1 MPPPVGGA
9 RPRSLMERILSWQAV
24 AVLGVLLV
32 LGVVVDRIVEPHLP
46 RSTLL
51 SVRVVLAASFAVA
64 VVVGV
69 LVATALSRGPRRQLR
84 RIVQSLDLAGEGD
97 LWAAVPEE
105 GDQELATLG
114 RAVNRTREGVASMLV
129 ELARDRGARDAIL
142 SALEDGIVVFDR
154 DGQVLYKNPAAAG
167 LLEGKVRDARSLHPP
182 ALREA
187 VFEAMDG
194 QEPKVAEVQAG
205 SSARTLRAAV
215 RPVPEQG
222 SVLVVLRDVTEAKRV
237 ESVRRDFVANASHEL
252 KTPVAAIQALAE
264 TIEAAAGDDPGAV
277 PRFAGQ
283 LRGEARRLS
292 RVIADLLDLSRL
304 EAEAGE
310 HTEVQ
315 FDRVAAEEA
324 ERYRRRAERA
334 GVSLDVAADGPVIV
348 RGSPGDLGLLVR
360 NLVENAIHYTRRGG
374 TVSVSVDVDDGRAV
388 LEVRDSGIGIP
399 SKDQGRI
406 FERFYR
412 VDRARSRE
420 TGGTGLGLS
429 IVKHVA
435 ENHGGSVSV
444 QSELGRGSRFIVRLP
459 IADRAAG

>member
-1 MPPPVGGA
+1 MG
-9 RPRSLMERILSWQAV
+9 RILTWQAV
-24 AVLGVLLV
+24 AVLGVLLF
-32 LGVVVDRIVEPHLP
+32 LGVVVDRLLEPHLAG
-46 RSTLL
+46 STLRT
-51 SVRVVLAASFAVA
+51 VRVVLAAGFLLAA
-64 VVVGV
+64 LVGI
-69 LVATALSRGPRRQLR
+69 LVPFVLSRGPSRQLR
-84 RIVQSLDLAGEGD
+84 RIVRSLDLAGEGD
-97 LWAAVPEE
+97 LSAALSEE
-105 GDQELATLG
+105 GDRELATLAG
-114 RAVNRTREGVASMLV
+114 AVNRMRRAVTSTVA
-129 ELARDRGARDAIL
+129 ELARDWGARDAIL
-142 SALEDGIVVFDR
+142 SALEEGIVVFDR
-154 DGQVLYKNPAAAG
+154 DGQVLYQNAAAAG
-167 LLEGKVRDARSLHPP
+167 LLEGPVRFARSLHPQ

-187 VFEAMDG
+187 VLEAMEG
-194 QEPKVAEVQAG
+194 QGGRVVEVQAG

-215 RPVPEQG
+215 RPFPEQDG
-222 SVLVVLRDVTEAKRV
+222 VLVVLRDVTEAKRV

-264 TIEAAAGDDPGAV
+264 TIESAAGDDPGAV

-283 LRGEARRLS
+283 LRQEARRLS
-292 RVIADLLDLSRL
+292 RVITDLLDLSRL

-310 HTEVQ
+310 HTEVR
-315 FDRVAAEEA
+315 FDRIAAGEV

-334 GVSLDVAADGPVIV
+334 GVSLHVAADGPVLV
-348 RGSPGDLGLLVR
+348 RGSPKDLGLLVR
-360 NLVENAIHYTRRGG
+360 NLVENAIHYTRRRGTV
-374 TVSVSVDVDDGRAV
+374 TVSVGIDNGQAL

-444 QSELGRGSRFIVRLP
+444 QSELGRGSAFVVRLP
-459 IADRAAG
+459 LADRPAGQTP